1 MAHRS
6 AAAAGRVGCGE
17 FLAGFH
23 LIALRMDAAAI
34 VDRLRFWQGYEMELE
49 TLGLYA
55 VGIAI
60 YGLLVYS
67 LLSSVSKRDL
77 FHDRETKPG
86 VGPALLR
93 GLRWLVF
100 FPLFAFAYFAIIS
113 GALFFLAKGQSVAD
127 ILLVSVSLVAGIR
140 ISSWLSEDVAHEI
153 AKLVPIG
160 LLGVLIVEPGYLSLE
175 TSIERFMELPS
186 QVPLLWRYLL
196 ALFLVEAAAK
206 PVLML
211 VSMGRKKK
219 ATRKSLAEE
228 PMRRVPVATANPRLF
243 PEDKRL

>member
-1 MAHRS
+1 
-6 AAAAGRVGCGE
+6 
-17 FLAGFH
+17 
-23 LIALRMDAAAI
+23 MDVSRI
-34 VDRLRFWQGYEMELE
+34 LEGLKFWRGYEMELE

-77 FHDRETKPG
+77 FDTREKRPG
-86 VGPALLR
+86 IGYALLR
-93 GLRWLVF
+93 GARWLVV
-100 FPLFAFAYFAIIS
+100 FPAFAFAYFAIIS
-113 GALFFLAKGQSVAD
+113 VALFFLAKGQSVAD

-140 ISSWLSEDVAHEI
+140 ISSWLSEEVAHEI

-175 TSIERFMELPS
+175 TSLERFRDLPS
-186 QVPLLWRYLL
+186 QLPLLWRYLL
-196 ALFLVEAAAK
+196 ALFLVELAAK

-211 VSMGRKKK
+211 ANMGRKKGK
-219 ATRKSLAEE
+219 SRKELADE
-228 PMRRVPVATANPRLF
+228 PVRRVPVATANPRLF